1 MIGALALGAD
11 LGTLSQMPG
20 MRAWGPPS
28 PTAKN
33 ASGAGNEQRAKPSLP
48 AKANNASV
56 QNSPMSR
63 VAPEQRVPAG
73 TTHAGQAALME
84 RSPIPDPTAGLGMGP
99 NADDTGLE
107 GTGGISHLCPHRGP
121 GTAHGMCTERHSPDV
136 ALVPYRWETAAVGAE
151 GLSREPLPQFPLCS

>member
-1 MIGALALGAD
+1 MWALALGAD

-20 MRAWGPPS
+20 MWAWGPPS

-56 QNSPMSR
+56 QNSLMSR

-84 RSPIPDPTAGLGMGP
+84 RSPIPIPQLGWARAQTLMTPGWKEPVAYPIRVLILALAGRMGRVWKGTAPMP
-99 NADDTGLE
+99 PFSH
-107 GTGGISHLCPHRGP
+107 TGGKRL
-121 GTAHGMCTERHSPDV
+121 
-136 ALVPYRWETAAVGAE
+136 LW
-151 GLSREPLPQFPLCS
+151 GLRV